1 MAHDPVT
8 AAIDVLASRHGLG
21 GGQALALGRLV
32 AALEAEHDPPTRL
45 RAGVKAVE
53 GHLADSLAALELREV
68 RHARRVA
75 DLGAGAGFPGLAL
88 AVALPDATV
97 DLVESSARKAE
108 VIARLIRA
116 AGLHNARAVP
126 ARAETWG
133 AGEARAT
140 YDVVTARAVAAF
152 PVVVEYAAPL
162 LAPGGVLVAWR
173 GARDPIQE
181 AAGAGAAE
189 EAGLRAEEVR
199 RVVPFE
205 GALHRHLHVLRKVGP
220 TPERLPRRPGV
231 AARRPLGSHPARADR
246 PEDRSRGGR
255 E

>member
-1 MAHDPVT
+1 MASDPVT
-8 AAIDVLASRHGLG
+8 AAIEALAGLHDLVESQG
-21 GGQALALGRLV
+21 SALGRLV
-32 AALEAEHDPPTRL
+32 VALEAEPDPPTRL
-45 RAGVKAVE
+45 RAGLEVVE
-53 GHLADSLAALELREV
+53 GHLADSLVALELRDV
-68 RHARRVA
+68 RRARRIA

-140 YDVVTARAVAAF
+140 YDVVTARALAAL

-173 GARDPIQE
+173 GARDPVEE
-181 AAGAGAAE
+181 AAGAAAAE

-199 RVVPFE
+199 QVVPFE

-231 AARRPLGSHPARADR
+231 ARRRPLGS
-246 PEDRSRGGR
+246 
-255 E
+255 